1 MDCAYK
7 NENNMTEQINSEFSN
22 IEIAQE
28 DVPKLQALSYTELS
42 EKYAP
47 THRLVSLV
55 TTVIMML
62 ILVFISYQPFIDV
75 PENVV
80 STLQYPIWGIG
91 TLGLI
96 VSLYHSLADPKKRYA
111 LREQDISYQ
120 SGLVFRKTVSQPIL
134 RVQHVELKRGP
145 IDRKVGLA
153 NLQVFSAGGA
163 MHTFEIPGLA
173 VDTAEDIRQFI
184 LAHKDISLHE

>member
-1 MDCAYK
+1 
-7 NENNMTEQINSEFSN
+7 MTEQVNAEFSN
-22 IEIAQE
+22 LEIAK
-28 DVPKLQALSYTELS
+28 DDMPKLQELKYTELS

-47 THRLVSLV
+47 THRLVSLA
-55 TTVIMML
+55 TTVIVML
-62 ILVFISYQPFIDV
+62 ILVFISYQPFV
-75 PENVV
+75 ETPEKVIN
-80 STLQYPIWGIG
+80 TLQYPIWGIG

-96 VSLYHSLADPKKRYA
+96 ISLYHSLADPKKRYA

-163 MHTFEIPGLA
+163 MHTFEIPGLD
-173 VDTAEDIRQFI
+173 VETAEDIRQFI
-184 LAHKDISLHE
+184 LAHKDINLHG

>member
-1 MDCAYK
+1 
-7 NENNMTEQINSEFSN
+7 MTEQASCEFSN
-22 IEIAQE
+22 LEISK
-28 DVPKLQALSYTELS
+28 DDMPKLQALNYTELS

-62 ILVFISYQPFIDV
+62 ILVCISYQPFFDV
-75 PENVV
+75 PKDVV
-80 STLQYPIWGIG
+80 NTLQYPIWGIG
-91 TLGLI
+91 TLGLV

-145 IDRKVGLA
+145 VDRKVGLA

-163 MHTFEIPGLA
+163 MHTFEIPGL
-173 VDTAEDIRQFI
+173 DFETAEDIRQFI
-184 LAHKDISLHE
+184 LAHKDINLHG